1 VRLSERGCHAPRV
14 TCATYGPAIPALEL
28 PHPTACSRSRPACD
42 YVVPVTVEQVVL
54 LAEDG
59 SAIGVED
66 KAVVHHADT
75 PLHLAFSSYVFDSAG
90 NTVLTRRALHKKNF
104 PGLWTNTCCGHP
116 LPGEDMAE
124 SVLRRLRDELGL
136 AVSTAELILPGFR
149 YRAVMDGVV
158 ENEMCPVFRVLT
170 DDEPVPN
177 PDEVDSFERVPWAEF
192 ASSVLDGTREISPW
206 SRLQVAEL
214 VELGPDP
221 LAWPV
226 ADRAGL
232 PSAVVL
238 ASPLQ

>member
-1 VRLSERGCHAPRV
+1 M
-14 TCATYGPAIPALEL
+14 
-28 PHPTACSRSRPACD
+28 
-42 YVVPVTVEQVVL
+42 EQVVL

-90 NTVLTRRALHKKNF
+90 NTVLTRRALHKKTF

-116 LPGEDMAE
+116 APGEDMEQA
-124 SVLRRLRDELGL
+124 VLRRLRDELGMT
-136 AVSTAELILPGFR
+136 VSAAELILPAFR

-177 PDEVDSFERVPWAEF
+177 PDEVDSTERVPWAEF
-192 ASSVLDGTREISPW
+192 AASALDGTREISPW
-206 SRLQVAEL
+206 SRLQIAEL

-232 PSAVVL
+232 PEAVRL
-238 ASPLQ
+238 G

>member
-1 VRLSERGCHAPRV
+1 M
-14 TCATYGPAIPALEL
+14 
-28 PHPTACSRSRPACD
+28 
-42 YVVPVTVEQVVL
+42 EQVVL

-59 SAIGVED
+59 TAVGVED

-90 NTVLTRRALHKKNF
+90 NTILTRRALHKKTF

-116 LPGEDMAE
+116 LPGEDMAQ
-124 SVLRRLRDELGL
+124 SVLRRLRDELGMETP
-136 AVSTAELILPGFR
+136 APELLLPAFR

-158 ENEMCPVFRVLT
+158 ENEMCPVFRVLS
-170 DDEPVPN
+170 DAEPVPN
-177 PDEVDSFERVPWAEF
+177 PDEVDSTERVPWSEY
-192 ASSVLDGTREISPW
+192 ASSVLDGTRAVSPW

-226 ADRAGL
+226 AGPEGL
-232 PSAVVL
+232 PAAVL
-238 ASPLQ
+238 TNWRSASPRA

>member
-1 VRLSERGCHAPRV
+1 M
-14 TCATYGPAIPALEL
+14 
-28 PHPTACSRSRPACD
+28 
-42 YVVPVTVEQVVL
+42 EQVVL

-90 NTVLTRRALHKKNF
+90 NTVLTRRALHKKTF

-116 LPGEDMAE
+116 LPEEDMAQA
-124 SVLRRLRDELGL
+124 VLRRLRDELGMK
-136 AVSTAELILPGFR
+136 VSEPELLLPAFR
-149 YRAVMDGVV
+149 YRAEMDGVV
-158 ENEMCPVFRVLT
+158 ENEMCPVFRVLS

-177 PDEVDSFERVPWAEF
+177 PDEVDSTERVPWSEF
-192 ASSVLDGTREISPW
+192 ASSVLDGTRAISPW
-206 SRLQVAEL
+206 SRLQVAAL

-232 PSAVVL
+232 PKAVRL
-238 ASPLQ
+238 GSPLQ